1 MKPTIL
7 IVEDEPDLVNLL
19 RYNLQKEGYDVV
31 YALNGK
37 IALELAWD
45 KRPDLI
51 ILDLMLPDRSGIDV
65 CREIKSHEALAR
77 TPIIMLTARS
87 SEIDRIS
94 GFEAGA
100 EDYVVKPFSPKE
112 LLWRVRA
119 MLGRTRPTTP
129 ETLLFGPMAIY
140 PGEYRVTV
148 DGVEAP
154 LTSLEFQILLVLA
167 QYPNVVKTREQI
179 LQSVWQ
185 EEAVEVLD
193 RTVDAHVKRLRSK
206 LGAAR
211 DAVETVRGV
220 GYRLTTTSSAASPHA
235 AP

>member
-1 MKPTIL
+1 MKPTVL

-19 RYNLQKEGYDVV
+19 RYNLQKEGYEVAC
-31 YALNGK
+31 ALNG
-37 IALELAWD
+37 ALAMQLAWD

-51 ILDLMLPDRSGIDV
+51 ILDLMLPDRSGFDV
-65 CREIKSHEALAR
+65 CREIKSTEALAR

-87 SEIDRIS
+87 SEMDRIS

-119 MLGRTRPTTP
+119 MLGRTRPTMP
-129 ETLLFGPMAIY
+129 DTLTFGPMVIY
-140 PGEYRVTV
+140 PGEHRVTV
-148 DGVEAP
+148 AGADAA
-154 LTSLEFQILLVLA
+154 LTHIEFEILLTLA

-179 LQSVWQ
+179 LQAVWQ
-185 EEAVEVLD
+185 EEASEVLD
-193 RTVDAHVKRLRSK
+193 RTVDAHVKRLRGK

-211 DAVETVRGV
+211 DFIDTVRGV
-220 GYRLTTTSSAASPHA
+220 GYRLSVPTGGG
-235 AP
+235 